1 MHFTTRALTLALTL
15 AFAASASAQSN
26 EALKAAAQQAI
37 STSPDVTAR
46 FNAYRAAADAV
57 DVARG
62 GYYPRLDLSA
72 SAGHDR
78 DRVANRTPQEQSLSR
93 SGAAL
98 TLTQLLW
105 DGLATQNEV
114 GRLGH
119 EKLARYFELLD
130 ATEQTALEA
139 ARAYYDVLRYRR
151 LVQLAED
158 SYVQHKSAFNQIQSR
173 FKAGVGRGVDL
184 EQAGARLALAESNL
198 STELSNLHD
207 VSARYQRVVGVAP
220 PKSLPLPL
228 PLKDGLPASANEA
241 SLEAARRSPAVSAS
255 IETLRATKELL
266 SARESAYQPKVEARL
281 RSGTGK
287 NFDGVRDQRS
297 DSSAEIVLNWNLF
310 NGGSDRARVRQQ
322 VNLVNQAADQR
333 DKACRDVRQ
342 VLAIAYNDTRK
353 LADQLIYLDRNTLA
367 IEKARDAYRQQF
379 DIGQRSLLDLLNSE
393 NELYTARR
401 SYANAEYDLG
411 IAYARVQAALSRLNT
426 QLGLRSDREVPQ
438 GAENWS
444 AGDEGP
450 GRCPLDAIETQP
462 LNLEEL
468 NRRAASLAPGAPL
481 PSTPGTARATADSTN
496 PALRTQPV
504 SLRASAPALPSEPTA
519 ASVNGP
525 TALSVRRL
533 NEWAAAW
540 EAKEVDRYLAF
551 YAPEFRSDRGDTDGW
566 KAQRR
571 RLVTKKGD
579 INVKLEEVL
588 ARELAPDRVETQ
600 FKQTYRSEGFSDVM
614 QKSLIW
620 QQIGGQ
626 WLIVKESNR

>member
-1 MHFTTRALTLALTL
+1 MHFKTRALTLALTL

-37 STSPDVTAR
+37 NTNPDVTAR

-62 GYYPRLDLSA
+62 GYFPRLDLSA
-72 SAGHDR
+72 SAGRDR
-78 DRVANRTPQEQSLSR
+78 DRIDSRTPQNQSISR
-93 SGAAL
+93 SGASL
-98 TLTQLLW
+98 TLSQLLW

-220 PKSLPLPL
+220 PKAMPLPL
-228 PLKDGLPASANEA
+228 PLKDGVPASANEA

-266 SARESAYQPKVEARL
+266 NARESAYQPKVEARL

-322 VNLVNQAADQR
+322 ANLVNQAADQR
-333 DKACRDVRQ
+333 DKACRDARQ
-342 VLAIAYNDTRK
+342 VLAIAYNDTKK

-401 SYANAEYDLG
+401 SYANAEFDLG
-411 IAYARVQAALSRLNT
+411 IAYARVQAALNRLNT
-426 QLGLRSDREVPQ
+426 QLGLRSDREAPE
-438 GAENWS
+438 GSENWS

-450 GRCPLDAIETQP
+450 GRCPLEAIEIQP
-462 LNLEEL
+462 LNLDEL
-468 NRRAASLAPGAPL
+468 NRRAASLTPGTVL
-481 PSTPGTARATADSTN
+481 PSTTVGSVATPSV
-496 PALRTQPV
+496 RTESAAP
-504 SLRASAPALPSEPTA
+504 LKASANTLPSEPTA

-540 EAKEVDRYLAF
+540 EAKDVDRYLAF
-551 YAPEFRSDRGDTDGW
+551 YAPDFRSELGDAESW
-566 KAQRR
+566 KNQRR
-571 RLVTKKGD
+571 RLVTRKGE
-579 INVKLEEVL
+579 INIKLEEVL

-600 FKQTYRSEGFSDVM
+600 FKQSYRSEGFKDVM

>member
-1 MHFTTRALTLALTL
+1 MHFMTRALSLALTL

-26 EALKAAAQQAI
+26 EVLKAAAQQAI
-37 STSPDVTAR
+37 NTNPDVTAR

-62 GYYPRLDLSA
+62 GYFPRLDLSA
-72 SAGHDR
+72 SAGRDR
-78 DRVANRTPQEQSLSR
+78 DRIDSRTPQNQSISR
-93 SGAAL
+93 SGASL
-98 TLTQLLW
+98 TLSQLLW

-198 STELSNLHD
+198 ATELSNLHD

-220 PKSLPLPL
+220 PKAMPLPV
-228 PLKDGLPASANEA
+228 PLKDGVPASANEA
-241 SLEAARRSPAVSAS
+241 SVEAARRSPAVSAS

-266 SARESAYQPKVEARL
+266 NARESAYQPKLEARL

-322 VNLVNQAADQR
+322 ANLVNQAADQR
-333 DKACRDVRQ
+333 DKACRDARQ
-342 VLAIAYNDTRK
+342 VLAIAYNDTKK

-401 SYANAEYDLG
+401 SYANAEFDLG
-411 IAYARVQAALSRLNT
+411 IAYARVQAALNRLNT
-426 QLGLRSDREVPQ
+426 QLGLRSDREAPE
-438 GAENWS
+438 GSENWS

-450 GRCPLDAIETQP
+450 GRCPLEAIEIQP
-462 LNLEEL
+462 LNLDEL
-468 NRRAASLAPGAPL
+468 NRRAASLTPGTVL
-481 PSTPGTARATADSTN
+481 PSTTVGSVATPSV
-496 PALRTQPV
+496 RTESAAP
-504 SLRASAPALPSEPTA
+504 LKASANTLPSEPTA

-540 EAKEVDRYLAF
+540 EAKDVDRYLAF
-551 YAPEFRSDRGDTDGW
+551 YAPDFRSELGDAESW
-566 KAQRR
+566 KNQRR
-571 RLVTKKGD
+571 RLVTRKGE
-579 INVKLEEVL
+579 INIKLEEVL

-600 FKQTYRSEGFSDVM
+600 FKQSYRSEGFKDVM

>member
-1 MHFTTRALTLALTL
+1 MHFKTRALTLALTL
-15 AFAASASAQSN
+15 AFTASASAQSN

-37 STSPDVTAR
+37 NTNPDVTAR

-57 DVARG
+57 DAARG
-62 GYYPRLDLSA
+62 GYFPRLDLSA
-72 SAGHDR
+72 SAGRDR
-78 DRVANRTPQEQSLSR
+78 DRIDSRTPQNQSISR
-93 SGAAL
+93 SGASL
-98 TLTQLLW
+98 TLSQLLW

-173 FKAGVGRGVDL
+173 FRAGVGRGVDL

-220 PKSLPLPL
+220 PKAMPLPL
-228 PLKDGLPASANEA
+228 LLKDGVPASANEA

-266 SARESAYQPKVEARL
+266 NARESAYQPKVEARL

-287 NFDGVRDQRS
+287 NFDGVRDQRT
-297 DSSAEIVLNWNLF
+297 DSTAEIVLNWNLF

-322 VNLVNQAADQR
+322 ANLVNQAADQR
-333 DKACRDVRQ
+333 DKACRDARQ
-342 VLAIAYNDTRK
+342 VLAIAYNDTKK

-401 SYANAEYDLG
+401 SYANAEFDLG
-411 IAYARVQAALSRLNT
+411 IAYARVQAALNRLNT
-426 QLGLRSDREVPQ
+426 QLGLRSDREAPQ
-438 GAENWS
+438 GTENWS

-450 GRCPLDAIETQP
+450 GRCPLDAIEVQP
-462 LNLEEL
+462 LNLDEL
-468 NRRAASLAPGAPL
+468 DRRAASLTQGTPQ
-481 PSTPGTARATADSTN
+481 PSATARNPAA
-496 PALRTQPV
+496 PALRAESAPV
-504 SLRASAPALPSEPTA
+504 KASAPVLPSEPTA

-540 EAKEVDRYLAF
+540 EAKDIDRYLAF
-551 YAPEFRSDRGDTDGW
+551 YAPDFRSELGDAESW
-566 KAQRR
+566 KNQRR
-571 RLVTKKGD
+571 RLVTRKGE

-600 FKQTYRSEGFSDVM
+600 FKQSYRSEGFKDVM

>member
-1 MHFTTRALTLALTL
+1 MHLKTRALTLALAL
-15 AFAASASAQSN
+15 AFTANASAQSN

-37 STSPDVTAR
+37 NTSPDVTAR

-62 GYYPRLDLSA
+62 GYFPRLDLSA
-72 SAGHDR
+72 SAGRDR
-78 DRVANRTPQEQSLSR
+78 DRVTNRTPQEQSLSR
-93 SGAAL
+93 SGASL
-98 TLTQLLW
+98 TVTQLLW

-119 EKLARYFELLD
+119 EKLARYFELLE

-207 VSARYQRVVGVAP
+207 VSARYQRVVGAAP
-220 PKSLPLPL
+220 PKSLPLPVL
-228 PLKDGLPASANEA
+228 QKDGVPASANEA

-297 DSSAEIVLNWNLF
+297 DTSAEIVLNWNLF

-322 VNLVNQAADQR
+322 ANLVNQAADQR

-342 VLAIAYNDTRK
+342 VLAIAYNDTKK

-411 IAYARVQAALSRLNT
+411 IAYIRVQAAMSRLNT
-426 QLGLRSDREVPQ
+426 QLGLRSDREAPE
-438 GAENWS
+438 GADNWS

-450 GRCPLDAIETQP
+450 GRCPLDAIEIQP
-462 LNLEEL
+462 LNLDEL
-468 NRRAASLAPGAPL
+468 NRRATSLAPNNSVPAQ
-481 PSTPGTARATADSTN
+481 PGTAST
-496 PALRTQPV
+496 PASNAVRTQPV
-504 SLRASAPALPSEPTA
+504 SLRASAPALPVEPTA

-533 NEWAAAW
+533 NDWAAAW
-540 EAKEVDRYLAF
+540 EAKDVNRYLAF
-551 YAPEFRSDRGDTDGW
+551 YAPDFRSERGDAESW
-566 KAQRR
+566 KNQRR
-571 RLVTKKGD
+571 RLVGKKGD

-600 FKQTYRSEGFSDVM
+600 FKQSYRSDGFSDVM

>member
-1 MHFTTRALTLALTL
+1 MHFKTRALTLALTL

-37 STSPDVTAR
+37 NTNPDVTAR

-62 GYYPRLDLSA
+62 GYFPRLDLSA
-72 SAGHDR
+72 SAGRDR
-78 DRVANRTPQEQSLSR
+78 DRIDSRTPQNQSISR
-93 SGAAL
+93 SGASL
-98 TLTQLLW
+98 TLSQLLW

-130 ATEQTALEA
+130 ATEQTALDA

-220 PKSLPLPL
+220 PKAMPLPL
-228 PLKDGLPASANEA
+228 LLKDGVPASANEA
-241 SLEAARRSPAVSAS
+241 SVEAARRSPAVSAS

-266 SARESAYQPKVEARL
+266 SARESAYQPKLEARL

-333 DKACRDVRQ
+333 DKACRDARQ
-342 VLAIAYNDTRK
+342 VLAIAYNDTKK

-401 SYANAEYDLG
+401 SYANAEFDLG
-411 IAYARVQAALSRLNT
+411 IAYARVQAALNRLNT
-426 QLGLRSDREVPQ
+426 QLGLRSDREAPE
-438 GAENWS
+438 GSENWS

-450 GRCPLDAIETQP
+450 GRCPLEAIEVQP
-462 LNLEEL
+462 LNLDEL
-468 NRRAASLAPGAPL
+468 NRRAASLTTGTAQ
-481 PSTPGTARATADSTN
+481 PSTTVGSVAT
-496 PALRTQPV
+496 PALRAESAAP
-504 SLRASAPALPSEPTA
+504 LKASANTLPSEPTA

-540 EAKEVDRYLAF
+540 EAKDVDRYLAF
-551 YAPEFRSDRGDTDGW
+551 YAPDFRSELGDAESW
-566 KAQRR
+566 KTQRR
-571 RLVTKKGD
+571 RLVARKGE

-600 FKQTYRSEGFSDVM
+600 FKQSYRSEGFKDVM